1 MEVGKLATLGRE
13 KEARI
18 FDLMLIL
25 ALVGFF
31 TVIPHVSRMLY
42 FGAWD
47 FWVDWKDKLWWPIVG
62 PATALLVTSVGHYLA
77 WHYLRLPIGAT
88 FAAVFVLV
96 GVWLSRVFSFHG
108 MESYP
113 LNFVWPSTTI
123 PLALM
128 LDLTLMWTRSYF
140 VTGLVGGFFWGFLF
154 YPVNWLML
162 MPFLQPVTFFGKTF
176 TVADLM
182 GYYFM
187 RPQTPEYLRRIDV
200 GTLQAFI
207 GERIWISIFAAGVI
221 CPLVYWGGLLMAKYL
236 GVWPM
241 KKMLKQI

>member
-1 MEVGKLATLGRE
+1 MNAQDLTALGRT
-13 KEARI
+13 KEAKI

-42 FGAWD
+42 FGDWD

-62 PATALLVTSVGHYLA
+62 PTSALLVSSVGHYLA
-77 WHYLRLPIGAT
+77 WHYLRLPLGAT

-96 GVWLSRVFSFHG
+96 GAWLSRVFSFHG
-108 MESYP
+108 LEFYP

-123 PLALM
+123 PLAML
-128 LDLTLMWTRSYF
+128 LDLTLFWSRSYL
-140 VTGLVGGFFWGFLF
+140 VTSLIGGFLWGFLF
-154 YPVNWLML
+154 YAVNWLML
-162 MPFLQPVTFFGKTF
+162 MPFLQPLSLFGKTF

-182 GYYFM
+182 GYYFI

-200 GTLQAFI
+200 GTLQSFL
-207 GERIWISIFAAGVI
+207 GQRIWISVFMAGVT
-221 CPLVYWGGLLMAKYL
+221 CTLVYWLGILLGHAL
-236 GVWPM
+236 GVLPTR
-241 KKMLKQI
+241 KILKQT